1 MSDTTQEPNN
11 SAANTPPSEQQN
23 AGIPP
28 ESRPSLFGGSEGNNP
43 PETQPL
49 AFTVP
54 DEFKDKPWVAEL
66 LKNSNPNQELFK
78 QHDHTLR
85 LIGSRGAV
93 VPGEN
98 ATPQQLAEYRKAIG
112 VPEKPDSYDI
122 PPTQWED
129 AEKPLGEIID
139 KSRVPEIL
147 NAVKESAH
155 RNGIP
160 AKALASLVND
170 FEKATLKFQAQEV
183 QAAQERD
190 RALNQDF
197 VKLGV
202 QYFGDRYQEI
212 LPNATNVLAK
222 YVPEN
227 LRAVL
232 HSLDNKSLM
241 VVAAVADSIHRR
253 GKTEGTIPAPTS
265 KFGEPGTLREQAREL
280 MKKPEYKDRESH
292 TYKQVVEI
300 FKEMDRLGIKA

>member
-1 MSDTTQEPNN
+1 MTQN
-11 SAANTPPSEQQN
+11 AASSEQQS
-23 AGIPP
+23 GGLPP
-28 ESRPSLFGGSEGNNP
+28 ETRPSLFGGEDANNHEP
-43 PETQPL
+43 SSQPL

-85 LIGSRGAV
+85 MIGARGAT

-98 ATPQQLAEYRKAIG
+98 ATPQQIADYRKAIG
-112 VPEKPDSYDI
+112 IPDKAEAYEI
-122 PPTQWED
+122 PATQWDET
-129 AEKPLGEIID
+129 EKQLGEFID
-139 KSRVPEIL
+139 KSRVPDIL
-147 NAVKESAH
+147 NAVKESAY
-155 RNGIP
+155 RNNIP
-160 AKALASLVND
+160 PKALASLVND
-170 FEKATLKFQAQEV
+170 FEKATLKHQAQEI

-190 RALNQDF
+190 RAQNLDF
-197 VKLGV
+197 AKLGI
-202 QYFGDRYQEI
+202 QYFGDRYQEV

-222 YVPEN
+222 YVPDN
-227 LRAVL
+227 LKAVL

-280 MKKPEYKDRESH
+280 MKKPEYRDTNSQV
-292 TYKQVVEI
+292 YKQVVEI
-300 FKEMDRLGIKA
+300 FKEMDRLGMKV